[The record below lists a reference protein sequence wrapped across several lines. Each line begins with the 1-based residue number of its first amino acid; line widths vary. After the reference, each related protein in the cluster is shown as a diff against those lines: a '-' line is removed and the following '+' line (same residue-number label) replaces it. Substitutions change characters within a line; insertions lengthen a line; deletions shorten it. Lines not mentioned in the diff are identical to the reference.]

1 MGVPDHRTLLWKNK
15 KQSSSVVQI
24 SREGL
29 ARHRGTPVYMVKFKV
44 YILIPFMYKKGIYIG
59 CLCVLYIEHFWKN
72 MSETWQLLLLGKEIK
87 GLDRFVCCLKGYF
100 SNVGHV
106 FFELKKQS

>member
-1 MGVPDHRTLLWKNK
+1 
-15 KQSSSVVQI
+15 
-24 SREGL
+24 
-29 ARHRGTPVYMVKFKV
+29 
-44 YILIPFMYKKGIYIG
+44 
-59 CLCVLYIEHFWKN
+59 

-100 SNVGHV
+100 SNVGRV